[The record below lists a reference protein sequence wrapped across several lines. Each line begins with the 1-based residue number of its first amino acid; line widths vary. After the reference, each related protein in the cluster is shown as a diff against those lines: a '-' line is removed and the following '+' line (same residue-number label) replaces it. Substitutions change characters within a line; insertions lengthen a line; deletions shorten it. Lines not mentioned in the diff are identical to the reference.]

1 MAGDEAAA
9 KNSFFLSSS
18 PAPDPATGL
27 TEAGGGAATA
37 AAAGAGEL
45 VKAGAGETA
54 VGAGDAAIGI
64 SSSERLEDECL
75 N

>member
-1 MAGDEAAA
+1 MAGEEAAA

-18 PAPDPATGL
+18 PADPATGL
-27 TEAGGGAATA
+27 TEA
-37 AAAGAGEL
+37 AAAGAGE

-64 SSSERLEDECL
+64 SSSERLEEECL

>member
-27 TEAGGGAATA
+27 TEAGGGAAA
-37 AAAGAGEL
+37 AAAGAGE
-45 VKAGAGETA
+45 VKAAGAGETA

-64 SSSERLEDECL
+64 SSSERLEEECL

>member
-18 PAPDPATGL
+18 PADPATGL
-27 TEAGGGAATA
+27 TEAAGGGAATG
-37 AAAGAGEL
+37 AAGAGE

-64 SSSERLEDECL
+64 SSSERLEEECL

>member
-27 TEAGGGAATA
+27 TEAGGGAA
-37 AAAGAGEL
+37 AAAGAGE
-45 VKAGAGETA
+45 VKAAGAGETA

-64 SSSERLEDECL
+64 SSSERLEEECL

>member
-18 PAPDPATGL
+18 PADPATGL
-27 TEAGGGAATA
+27 TEAAGGGAATG
-37 AAAGAGEL
+37 AAAGAGE
-45 VKAGAGETA
+45 VKAAGAGETA
-54 VGAGDAAIGI
+54 VGAGDAAMGI
-64 SSSERLEDECL
+64 SSSERLEEECL